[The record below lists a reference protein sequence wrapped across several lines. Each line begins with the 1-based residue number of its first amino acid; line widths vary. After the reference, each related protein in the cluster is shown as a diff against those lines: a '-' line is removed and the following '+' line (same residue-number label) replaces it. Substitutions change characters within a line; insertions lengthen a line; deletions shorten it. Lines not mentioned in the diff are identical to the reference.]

1 VSSPSPSLLN
11 PGFSHGLRQ
20 PTIRVRLDLPK
31 ALLEACRDQAE
42 LDRTRSLIE
51 DRLMPDASTNTG
63 LATQPP
69 DQQGSL
75 TPADPRDQLAGLI
88 GRTANS
94 ILQAIRIPSFD
105 LQKAVFNP
113 GAEGRLDLFGP
124 VVEHVPFSLF
134 EQSYSLAANLI
145 NALIHSAGSEETNA
159 AFDSLQK
166 SFIKP
171 LSDRIPGGKST
182 IPMLRVAHQLG
193 IPFRHLGGGVYQL
206 GWGASARLMDR
217 TSLDLDSSIGARI
230 STDKERTATILRMAG
245 LPVPRHWRVHTIE
258 EAESAASAIGFPLVV
273 KPNNRDRGEGV
284 TVNVTNIKALAD
296 AFAEAQKFSKQI
308 LIEEQI
314 PGICHR
320 VFVAHGRLLFAVKR
334 NPKSVIG
341 DGEKTVQ
348 ELIDAANQAEL
359 QKAEHKRLEPWPQDA
374 LAMECMQAAGYSL
387 KSIPEK
393 NKRVPLRP
401 MESTEWGGDSE
412 SMTEHIHPDNIQ
424 LAIDA
429 ARLLRL
435 EVAGIDLM
443 TTDISKP
450 WHANQA
456 AVNEV
461 NYAPFL
467 GSSRP
472 RTQAAMVRFFEDFF
486 PGQGRIP
493 VVAYVGGDE
502 AKRKALEEQLR
513 WAKKKVGCFFCS
525 HNESRSP
532 QGPIT
537 HFGEDGPAF
546 GLFERVQSLL
556 MNRSAERLVVLIQ
569 NNDLLRRG
577 LPMDRFSRVIHVGKE
592 FQPAPG
598 LRELLQRQ
606 SHSN

>member
-1 VSSPSPSLLN
+1 LLN

-20 PTIRVRLDLPK
+20 PTIRVRLDLPR
-31 ALLEACRDQAE
+31 ALLEACKDQAK
-42 LDRTRSLIE
+42 LDRTKSLIE
-51 DRLMPDASTNTG
+51 SRLMPDASTNTD
-63 LATQPP
+63 LATEPP
-69 DQQGSL
+69 TQQGSL
-75 TPADPRDQLAGLI
+75 APADPRDQLAGLI

-94 ILQAIRIPSFD
+94 ILQAIRIPSFE

-113 GAEGRLDLFGP
+113 EAEGQLDLYGP
-124 VVEHVPFSLF
+124 VVEHLPVSVF
-134 EQSYSLAANLI
+134 EQSYSLAANLVY
-145 NALIHSAGSEETNA
+145 ALIHSAGSEETDA

-182 IPMLRVAHQLG
+182 VPMLRVAHQLG
-193 IPFRHLGGGVYQL
+193 IPFRHLSSGVYQL
-206 GWGASARLMDR
+206 GWGAAARLMDR

-245 LPVPRHWRVHTIE
+245 LPVPRHWRVHTVE
-258 EAESAASAIGFPLVV
+258 EARSAASVLGFPVVV

-284 TVNVTNIKALAD
+284 TVNVTSINALTD

-308 LIEEQI
+308 LVEEQI
-314 PGICHR
+314 PGTCHR

-341 DGEKTVQ
+341 DGERTVQ

-359 QKAEHKRLEPWPQDA
+359 QKAEHRRLKPWPEDS
-374 LAMECMQAAGYSL
+374 LAIECMQAAGHSL
-387 KSIPEK
+387 TSVPGK
-393 NKRVPLRP
+393 NERVPLRP

-486 PGQGRIP
+486 PDQGRIP
-493 VVAYVGGDE
+493 VVAYVGGAE
-502 AKRKALEEQLR
+502 ARKRALEEQLR
-513 WAKKKVGCFFCS
+513 WTKKKVGCFFCS

-537 HFGEDGPAF
+537 HFGENSPSF

-556 MNRSAERLVVLIQ
+556 MNRSVARLVVLIQ
-569 NNDLLRRG
+569 NDDLLRRG
-577 LPMDRFSRVIHVGKE
+577 LPMDQFSRVIHVGNE

-598 LRELLQRQ
+598 LKALLQQQ
-606 SHSN
+606 SHLAR